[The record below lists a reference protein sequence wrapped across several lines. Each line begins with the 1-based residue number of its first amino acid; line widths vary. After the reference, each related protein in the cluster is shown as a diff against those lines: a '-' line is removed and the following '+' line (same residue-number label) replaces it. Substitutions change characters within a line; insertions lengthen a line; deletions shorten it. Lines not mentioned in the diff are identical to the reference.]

1 MNLGTQEERTGA
13 CAEYVLGTL
22 EGAELAE
29 FQEALRGDPAL
40 QVEVG
45 FWQDRLL
52 GLSRNIPPVEPSA
65 EVWQRIDTALAAEE
79 PSPVPSEA
87 KRPSAPLRSAAPIR
101 FWDRL
106 AFWQGLS
113 GLAVAAA
120 LLLAL
125 LFVIRPAGTPEASY
139 VAVLQTTDRQV
150 AWIVKADATGPVR
163 IVPVGDPG
171 SIPQGKAW
179 ELWTKGKDA
188 AAPTSLGLLPAG
200 PAEIPRDALPYLG
213 EEQLFEVSLEPE
225 GGSPVGRPTGPVLS
239 IGATQRI

>member
-1 MNLGTQEERTGA
+1 MNLGTPEERTVA

-29 FQEALRGDPAL
+29 FQEALEIDAAL

-52 GLSRNIPPVEPSA
+52 GLSRNIRPVAPSA
-65 EVWQRIDTALAAEE
+65 EVWQRVDAALGAEE
-79 PSPVPSEA
+79 TSPTPLEA
-87 KRPSAPLRSAAPIR
+87 TRPSGPMRTAAPIR

-106 AFWQGLS
+106 AFWQGIS

-125 LFVIRPAGTPEASY
+125 LFVMRPGDTPEHSY

-150 AWIVKADATGPVR
+150 AWIVKADAAGPVR

-188 AAPTSLGLLPAG
+188 AAPTSLGLLRAG
-200 PAEIPRDALPYLG
+200 PVEIPREALPYLG

-225 GGSPVGRPTGPVLS
+225 GGSPIGRPTGPVLS
-239 IGATQRI
+239 VGATQRI

>member
-1 MNLGTQEERTGA
+1 MNLGSPEERTVA

-22 EGAELAE
+22 DDADLAE
-29 FQEALRGDPAL
+29 FHEALRLDAAL
-40 QVEVG
+40 QLEVG

-52 GLSRNIPPVEPSA
+52 GLSKNIRPVEPSDQ
-65 EVWQRIDTALAAEE
+65 VWERIDAALTSGQPGTSRSQAARLSDL
-79 PSPVPSEA
+79 PRTGA
-87 KRPSAPLRSAAPIR
+87 TTR
-101 FWDRL
+101 FWERL

-125 LFVIRPAGTPEASY
+125 LFIMRPAGPPQASY
-139 VAVLQTTDRQV
+139 VAVLQTGDRQV
-150 AWIVKADATGPVR
+150 AWIVKADSTGPVR

-171 SIPQGKAW
+171 SVPPGKAW

-188 AAPTSLGLLPAG
+188 AAPTSLGLLRAG
-200 PAEIPRDALPYLG
+200 PAEIPREALPYLG

-225 GGSPVGRPTGPVLS
+225 GGSPTGRPTGQVLS
-239 IGATQRI
+239 VGKTQRI